1 MGKKLSQR
9 KKRIDGQESK
19 KDHQKYVSAF
29 TTKHDDKER
38 SMKKLMK

>member
-9 KKRIDGQESK
+9 KKRIDGQEGK

-29 TTKHDDKER
+29 TTKHDDKR
-38 SMKKLMK
+38 SMKKLME